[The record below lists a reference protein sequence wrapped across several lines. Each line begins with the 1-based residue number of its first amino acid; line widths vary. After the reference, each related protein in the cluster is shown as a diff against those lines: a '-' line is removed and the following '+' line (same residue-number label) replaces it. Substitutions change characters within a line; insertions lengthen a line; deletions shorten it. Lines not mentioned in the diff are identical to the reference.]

1 MRFVV
6 KATRPGLSVVWLS
19 PRSDI
24 GIYTLGPRKA
34 AVVFPTDREAT
45 AAIVEANKSLEKLA
59 FVFSVE
65 SAD

>member
-6 KATRPGLSVVWLS
+6 KATGPGLSAVWLS
-19 PRSDI
+19 PKSDI
-24 GIYTLGPRKA
+24 GCYTFGPRNV